1 MFLVTLGVCAL
12 LAALAY
18 PDSAASFLFLVCAAL
33 VFAFL
38 LLFGVYILL
47 GLLLWNT
54 VQMLKRE
61 RPSLKH
67 MLTLILALAILALMA
82 LPWVLGKSGLF
93 PWLYPLWM
101 ALLGT
106 AVFFALHSL
115 VFLTAFY
122 VGKWFPPR
130 KRVDYIVVLGSGL
143 IDGKVP
149 PLLAG
154 RVDAALRYAARQK
167 RKTGREPCLIMS
179 GGQGRMSRVPRLK
192 PCGSTQGKR
201 LSGGA
206 CAGGNTVEEH
216 EGKFFIFQAR
226 G

>member
-1 MFLVTLGVCAL
+1 MCIR
-12 LAALAY
+12 
-18 PDSAASFLFLVCAAL
+18 DRAL
-33 VFAFL
+33 VWVKEVFPRLNGFIERRVSKTY
-38 LLFGVYILL
+38 GVVI
-47 GLLLWNT
+47 
-54 VQMLKRE
+54 
-61 RPSLKH
+61 S
-67 MLTLILALAILALMA
+67 
-82 LPWVLGKSGLF
+82 WVLIAFMLANSLVSGAAVLRQSQRYEGV
-93 PWLYPLWM
+93 PDVYKRQ

-179 GGQGRMSRVPRLK
+179 GVVSYTHLPHGSPRGRCHRSRR
-192 PCGSTQGKR
+192 
-201 LSGGA
+201 GA
-206 CAGGNTVEEH
+206 GLP
-216 EGKFFIFQAR
+216 
-226 G
+226 